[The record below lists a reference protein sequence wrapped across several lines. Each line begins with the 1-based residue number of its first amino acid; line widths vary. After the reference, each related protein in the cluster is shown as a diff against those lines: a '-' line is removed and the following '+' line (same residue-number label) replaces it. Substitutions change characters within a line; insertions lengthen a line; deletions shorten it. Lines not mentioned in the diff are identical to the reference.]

1 MRESPISLNWSSLI
15 GGSYDMH
22 MHIDE
27 VVCRRTG
34 EACHHKYTR
43 GLPIGL
49 RLSNG
54 YTVGAEDWSYD

>member
-1 MRESPISLNWSSLI
+1 
-15 GGSYDMH
+15 MH

-27 VVCRRTG
+27 VLCRRTA
-34 EACHHKYTR
+34 EMYPHKYTR

-54 YTVGAEDWSYD
+54 YTVGAEDWSYDHSIRDAS